1 MKIRLRGWQR
11 LWVVTSVLW
20 LVGVSIMNYNM
31 NYNGH
36 KNDVEVYRAWSN
48 EILEYLITQVPDLKD
63 SSVSSLRRTY
73 SDFSDKELIEAI
85 HKKFITKHPAYEYG
99 LTEIDS
105 KYENK
110 VTLRA
115 GRGLSKLFIWILLAI
130 GVPAFLYVF
139 GWAIAWIKN
148 GFKSA

>member
-1 MKIRLRGWQR
+1 MKIRPNGWQR
-11 LWVVTSVLW
+11 LWIVTSVLW

-31 NYNGH
+31 NYNGY
-36 KNDVEVYRAWSN
+36 KNDAEVYHAWSN
-48 EILEYLITQVPDLKD
+48 EILEYLITQVPDLKG

-73 SDFSDKELIEAI
+73 SDFSERELIEVL
-85 HKKFITKHPAYEYG
+85 HKTFITKHPAYEYG

-115 GRGLSKLFIWILLAI
+115 GWGLSKLFIWILLAI
-130 GVPAFLYVF
+130 GVPASLYVF
-139 GWAIAWIKN
+139 GWAIAWIRN
-148 GFKSA
+148 GFNRA